1 VTSPTTDPSVVFG
14 YLWGSNHGVWN
25 AAGMASVN
33 NLEDIIG
40 GHLWIAGILIFG
52 GIWHILIPPFDLVT
66 KVVKIEADAVLSY
79 SLGGL
84 AFMAFLSCAFVGW
97 NTTAFPV
104 EFYGADRTTATA
116 VQFFLGVVALAG
128 HLWHAYRSLTTT

>member
-1 VTSPTTDPSVVFG
+1 
-14 YLWGSNHGVWN
+14 LN
-25 AAGMASVN
+25 
-33 NLEDIIG
+33 I
-40 GHLWIAGILIFG
+40 
-52 GIWHILIPPFDLVT
+52 VT

-104 EFYGADRTTATA
+104 EFYGSDRTTATA
-116 VQFFLGVVALAG
+116 TQFFLGITALVG
-128 HLWHAYRSLTTT
+128 HLWHAYRSHTNA